1 MGIHHFGDERKI
13 MSFKNVI
20 ISSGHG
26 KYVRGASGILDEV
39 DEARHVVDRVAE
51 ELRGRDVQVS
61 VFHDDVSQTQSE
73 NLERIVGFHNSKT
86 RQLDISV
93 HFNAYV
99 ETTKPMG
106 CEVLY
111 QSQSTLA
118 GEMSLAISKAAKLK
132 NRGPKKRTDLYFL
145 NETDM
150 PAILIE
156 VAFVDSQ
163 ADATLYGE
171 YFEAICGAI
180 AETLKDK
187 EEEEPLEP
195 SDAPLLVLS
204 GKCSQFGGPDD
215 TGVAPDEGLAFI
227 YEIDTAPHLFLPYQP
242 AETTGLAR
250 RLNPHIH
257 YVACRW
263 DYNITPPDILL
274 SKPAL
279 VRVPDGI
286 ALTAFPADWGPHPD
300 TGRIADLSPGLME
313 DLGLQTDDE
322 VEVIFPA

>member
-1 MGIHHFGDERKI
+1 
-13 MSFKNVI
+13 MSFKNII

-51 ELRGRDVQVS
+51 ELRGRDAQVS

-73 NLERIVGFHNSKT
+73 NLERIVSFHNSKS

-99 ETTKPMG
+99 ETIKPMG

-118 GEMSLAISKAAKLK
+118 GEMSLAISKAGKLK

-180 AETLKDK
+180 AETLKHD
-187 EEEEPLEP
+187 E
-195 SDAPLLVLS
+195 DAPKPPPSSALILN
-204 GKCSQFGGPDD
+204 GKVSYFGGPDD

-227 YEIDTAPHLFLPYQP
+227 YELDTAPHLFLPYQP
-242 AETTGLAR
+242 ADTTGLAR

-263 DYNITPPDILL
+263 DYNITPPDMLL
-274 SKPAL
+274 SKAAL
-279 VRVPDGI
+279 VRVPAGI
-286 ALTAFPADWGPHPD
+286 ELTAFPADWGPHPD
-300 TGRIADLSPGLME
+300 TGRIADLSPGLMD

>member
-1 MGIHHFGDERKI
+1 
-13 MSFKNVI
+13 MSFKNVV

-26 KYVRGASGILDEV
+26 KIVRGASGILDEV

-73 NLERIVGFHNSKT
+73 NLERIVGFHNSKS

-163 ADATLYGE
+163 ADATLYAE

-180 AETLKDK
+180 AETLKHD
-187 EEEEPLEP
+187 EEGEEPLEP

-204 GKCSQFGGPDD
+204 GKCSQFGGPAD

-242 AETTGLAR
+242 EGTTGLAR
-250 RLNPHIH
+250 RLNSTAVA
-257 YVACRW
+257 YCACRW
-263 DYNITPPDILL
+263 SYDKTPHEMLL
-274 SKPAL
+274 SKMAL
-279 VRVPDGI
+279 VRTEAGKEM
-286 ALTAFPADWGPHPD
+286 LAFPADWGPHPD
-300 TGRIADLSPGLME
+300 TGRVLDGSPYLLRS
-313 DLGLQTDDE
+313 LGIQTDDS
-322 VEVIFPA
+322 VEVIFPAPED

>member
-1 MGIHHFGDERKI
+1 
-13 MSFKNVI
+13 MSFKNII

-51 ELRGRDVQVS
+51 ELRGRDAQVS

-73 NLERIVGFHNSKT
+73 NLERIVGFHNSKS

-99 ETTKPMG
+99 ETIKPMG

-118 GEMSLAISKAAKLK
+118 GEMSLAISKAGKLK

-180 AETLKDK
+180 AETLKHD
-187 EEEEPLEP
+187 E
-195 SDAPLLVLS
+195 DAPKPPPSSALILN
-204 GKCSQFGGPDD
+204 GKVSYFGGPDD

-227 YEIDTAPHLFLPYQP
+227 YELDTAPHLFLPYQP
-242 AETTGLAR
+242 ADTTGLAR

-263 DYNITPPDILL
+263 DYNITPPDMLL
-274 SKPAL
+274 SKAAL
-279 VRVPDGI
+279 VRVPAGI
-286 ALTAFPADWGPHPD
+286 ELTAFPADWGPHPD
-300 TGRIADLSPGLME
+300 TGRIADLSPGLMD